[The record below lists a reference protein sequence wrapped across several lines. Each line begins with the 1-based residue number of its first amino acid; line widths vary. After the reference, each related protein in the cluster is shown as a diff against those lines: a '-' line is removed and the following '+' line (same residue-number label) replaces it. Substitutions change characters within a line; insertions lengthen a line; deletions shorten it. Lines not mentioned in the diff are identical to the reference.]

1 MNQLIREIEERYGAA
16 RNILLPVVVSSHQV
30 EMLRAA
36 EHESEQGW
44 NFLVMIF
51 SGARLIT
58 EVDQTNSKAYRLPEF
73 RLPSD
78 ILDLEDFEIA
88 FRDKVLENF
97 GVNIEI
103 SRYLVMAQCAFM
115 ATGVE
120 NTAGDDEGTSS
131 RTLHIFTARAV
142 NSDDTMEKKE
152 SLPNVKAVKPQ
163 ELLDALQAEWA
174 DYKTQI
180 SSGGSLGNLKAEYDK
195 SWAFVRVRVVA
206 TAFQSLFGWP
216 LPEI

>member
-1 MNQLIREIEERYGAA
+1 MKLLLREIEERYGAA
-16 RNILLPVVVSSHQV
+16 RSILLPVIVSAHQV

-51 SGARLIT
+51 SGARLIA
-58 EVDQTNSKAYRLPEF
+58 EVDQSNSQAYRLPEF

-78 ILDLEDFEIA
+78 ILDLEDFELA

-97 GVNIEI
+97 GVNIQI
-103 SRYLVMAQCAFM
+103 SRYLLMAQCAFM
-115 ATGVE
+115 ATGQE
-120 NTAGDDEGTSS
+120 NSAGDDEGTSS
-131 RTLHIFTARAV
+131 RTVHIFTARAV
-142 NSDDTMEKKE
+142 NSDDTSARRET
-152 SLPNVKAVKPQ
+152 LPNVKAVKPQ

-174 DYKTQI
+174 DYKTQLA
-180 SSGGSLGNLKAEYDK
+180 SGGSLGNMKSEYDK